1 MLIVLFP
8 PTLNQNYKGKVSI
21 VPSFFNE
28 LNIPNEVLKMHNGDE
43 VETIKDVT
51 MSIIKE
57 NKYPSLNSFSIV
69 EHELKYPDPSR
80 VASFHFQIPAYTIMQ
95 DSLELD
101 ESPVSFYGAIRW
113 ISVDDAILNDL
124 LEDV

>member
-8 PTLNQNYKGKVSI
+8 PTLNQNYKGDVSI

-28 LNIPNEVLKMHNGDE
+28 LNIPDEVVKMHDGDE

-51 MSIIKE
+51 IALIKE
-57 NKYPSLNSFSIV
+57 NKYPSLISFSII

-95 DSLELD
+95 DSLEPD
-101 ESPVSFYGAIRW
+101 ESLVSFYGAIRW
-113 ISVDDAILNDL
+113 ITVDDAILNDL
-124 LEDV
+124 LEDI